1 MAQTRRQL
9 LEQQLAQSQSIMQQA
24 QNPDLFGGGRAGAF
38 GAIAQGITAGIGA
51 YSAYKTQQRI
61 LANEAKNVD
70 IFKEFAISKGNQ
82 PLADVAESLS
92 PETREAYVLQSTSP
106 RYTTFNQYTP
116 ASIQTFEYYQNLNP
130 QQQAQ
135 FKDVTRNVSGEGAI
149 VRSTG
154 VIEPLPGYGQSAAQK
169 KGLETQAQKNV
180 ELDLDPQITGKKT
193 FAKEKA
199 EEDVKAQE
207 QALKIN
213 AQVGNLFNVLDQF
226 ENHPGFSDLVGAK
239 GGGAIL
245 SYAGKE
251 TPIAGTNAAGAK
263 ALLDQIRGQQFLQ
276 AFESLKGGGTI
287 SEREG
292 ETATKALSAINEA
305 TSEKDLKQNI
315 AILRDVLQKAQQR
328 ASTRAQQGYQR
339 VSVQNPTQPIQQG
352 LIEKST
358 IVKRYNPQTGR
369 IE

>member
-51 YSAYKTQQRI
+51 YSAYKTQQKI

-70 IFKEFAISKGNQ
+70 IFKQFAISKGNQ
-82 PLADVAESLS
+82 SLADVAESLS
-92 PETREAYVLQSTSP
+92 PETREAYVLQSVSP
-106 RYTTFNQYTP
+106 KFTNSFNTP
-116 ASIQTFEYYQNLNP
+116 ASVQEYEYFQNLTP

-135 FKDVTRNVSGEGAI
+135 YLGVKRNIAGEGGI

-154 VIEPLPGYGQSAAQK
+154 NIETLKGYGESAAQK
-169 KGLETQAQKNV
+169 KALETQAQKEV
-180 ELDLDPQITGKKT
+180 QLDLDPKIAGETT

-199 EEDVKAQE
+199 QEDVKAQE
-207 QALKIN
+207 QSLKIN
-213 AQVGNLFNVLDQF
+213 AQVGNLFNVLNQF
-226 ENHPGFSDLVGAK
+226 ESHPGLSDLVGAK

-263 ALLDQIRGQQFLQ
+263 ALLDQIKGQQFLQ
-276 AFESLKGGGTI
+276 AFESLKGGGQI
-287 SEREG
+287 SEKEG
-292 ETATKALSAINEA
+292 EAATKALSAINER

-315 AILRDVLQKAQQR
+315 NTLRDILQKAQQR

-339 VSVQNPTQPIQQG
+339 VSVQSPMQQG
-352 LIEKST
+352 SNEKST

>member
-1 MAQTRRQL
+1 MAQTKRQL

-51 YSAYKTQQRI
+51 YSAYKTQQKI

-70 IFKEFAISKGNQ
+70 IFKQFAISKGNQ

-92 PETREAYVLQSTSP
+92 PETREAYILQSTSP

-116 ASIQTFEYYQNLNP
+116 ASIQEYEYYQNLTP

-135 FKDVTRNVSGEGAI
+135 YLGVKRNIAGEGGI

-154 VIEPLPGYGQSAAQK
+154 NIETLQGYGQSAAQRR
-169 KGLETQAQKNV
+169 GLEQEAQKSV
-180 ELDLDPQITGKKT
+180 ELAYEPTIAGKTT

-199 EEDVKAQE
+199 QEDVKAQE
-207 QALKIN
+207 QSLKIN
-213 AQVGNLFNVLDQF
+213 AQIGNLFNVLDQF
-226 ENHPGFSDLVGAK
+226 ESHPGLSDLVGAK

-263 ALLDQIRGQQFLQ
+263 ALLDQIKGQQFLQ
-276 AFESLKGGGTI
+276 AFESLKGGGQI
-287 SEREG
+287 SEKEG
-292 ETATKALSAINEA
+292 EAATKALSAINER

-315 AILRDVLQKAQQR
+315 NTLRGILQRAQQR
-328 ASTRAQQGYQR
+328 ASTRALQGYQR
-339 VSVQNPTQPIQQG
+339 VSVQNPTQQG
-352 LIEKST
+352 SIEKST